1 MRNTVIGL
9 TTAMTAVTVA
19 AGCGMVGTEPNEPSQ
34 HSGRITIGD
43 KTSQTQSVTC
53 TQVEEQL
60 TIRAV
65 ADPGTARA
73 LLQLG
78 GQAPVVQT
86 VNLENI
92 GGLNGIVG
100 GANGK
105 AEASANGS
113 SAYKITGT
121 AVVGDPAH
129 PGQTQNLP
137 FTIEAPC

>member
-1 MRNTVIGL
+1 
-9 TTAMTAVTVA
+9 
-19 AGCGMVGTEPNEPSQ
+19 
-34 HSGRITIGD
+34 
-43 KTSQTQSVTC
+43 VTC

-60 TIRAV
+60 TIKAV
-65 ADPGTARA
+65 ANPGNARV

-78 GQAPVVQT
+78 GAKPVVQT

-92 GGLNGIVG
+92 GGLNGNVG
-100 GANGK
+100 GADGK

-121 AVVGDPAH
+121 AVVADPDH

-137 FTIEAPC
+137 FSFEAPC

>member
-1 MRNTVIGL
+1 
-9 TTAMTAVTVA
+9 
-19 AGCGMVGTEPNEPSQ
+19 MVGTVPNEPSER
-34 HSGRITIGD
+34 SGRITIGD
-43 KTSQTQSVTC
+43 KSSQTQSVTC
-53 TQVEEQL
+53 TQVEELL

-65 ADPGTARA
+65 ANPGTARA

-78 GQAPVVQT
+78 GQAPVVQS

-100 GANGK
+100 GDNGK
-105 AEASANGS
+105 AEATANGS

-137 FTIEAPC
+137 FSIEAPC